1 MIVAIYVRVST
12 DQQAEKGYSI
22 DTQLSACQKKAQEL
36 PNVLSVEEFIEDGYS
51 GAYLERPALDKMR
64 NALREKRFGAVI
76 VYDPDR
82 LARNLTHQLL
92 ITDEIESSGAQ
103 LHFVNFE
110 WQNTPE
116 GKLFYSIQGA
126 VSAYEREKIR
136 ERMQRGKRGKA
147 LAGKVI
153 ANNRPYGYSWDS
165 ENSIYTINEDEANM
179 IRQIFSWVVNDHM
192 GIRAIATRLAQLQ
205 YPTRTDKNSWN
216 IGTVHDIITR
226 ETYAG
231 IHWVNKEYKTK
242 VGQNKFKRGTRKP
255 SEWIAVPVPPII
267 PREIWE
273 AAQRQLQV
281 NKHITKQPFDYQ
293 YLCRNLIVCPLCGQH
308 MRSIVSGSSRK
319 HYYVCKTGRAISGK
333 THMGSDDKC
342 PARLIP
348 AKDLDESVWQYISS
362 ILKNPEIM
370 SDELSKT
377 NQNED
382 NNNTL
387 REAMIRLNAK
397 EEKLQQER
405 DRVTLLFRQGL
416 IDLSTAEK
424 QLTEIKNS
432 LADIKSQKLLLEKDL
447 ANSLS
452 PSKTENLLIKFNDL
466 ALLANTKDPA
476 LRRHVIVSVVKKIE
490 AQRIDQRN
498 VGPGLGAEIKTN
510 IIFGTI

>member
-22 DTQLSACQKKAQEL
+22 ETQLAECRKKAREI
-36 PNVLSVEEFIEDGYS
+36 PNVLSVDEFIEDGYS
-51 GAYLERPALDKMR
+51 GAYLERPALDELR

-147 LAGKVI
+147 LSGKVI
-153 ANNRPYGYSWDS
+153 KNNHPYGYNWDA
-165 ENSIYTINEDEANM
+165 ERSIYTINDDEAKM
-179 IRQIFSWVVNDHM
+179 IRQIFSWVVEDHL

-242 VGQNKFKRGTRKP
+242 IGQNKFKRGIRKP
-255 SEWIAVPVPPII
+255 SEWIAVPIPPII
-267 PREIWE
+267 TREIWE
-273 AAQRQLQV
+273 AAQRQLQL
-281 NKHITKQPFDYQ
+281 NKRITKQPFDYQ

-308 MRSIVSGSSRK
+308 MRSVHSGSRRK
-319 HYYVCKTGRAISGK
+319 QYYACKTGRAMSGK
-333 THMGSDDKC
+333 SLLGEIKKC
-342 PARLIP
+342 PARQIP
-348 AKDLDESVWQYISS
+348 AKDLDESIWQYISN
-362 ILKNPEIM
+362 ILKNPSIM
-370 SDELSKT
+370 SEELSKT
-377 NQNED
+377 NKSNDTIGLQ
-382 NNNTL
+382 
-387 REAMIRLNAK
+387 EAGIRLKNK
-397 EEKLQQER
+397 EDRLLQER
-405 DRVTLLFRQGL
+405 DKVTLLFRQDL
-416 IDLSTAEK
+416 IDLNMAEK

-432 LADIKSQKLLLEKDL
+432 LAEIKVQRLQLEKEL
-447 ANSLS
+447 EN
-452 PSKTENLLIKFNDL
+452 NLLPSASENFLNKLNEL
-466 ALLANTKDPA
+466 ALFADTEDPK
-476 LRRHVIVSVVKKIE
+476 LRRHVITSVVKEIR
-490 AQRIDQRN
+490 AQRMDTRN
-498 VGPGLGAEIKTN
+498 VGTTFGAEIRTH
-510 IIFGTI
+510 ITFGVN

>member
-12 DQQAEKGYSI
+12 DQQAEKGYSL
-22 DTQLSACQKKAQEL
+22 DTQLSECRNKAHEI

-64 NALREKRFGAVI
+64 NLLREKRFGAVI

-147 LAGKVI
+147 LSGKVI
-153 ANNRPYGYSWDS
+153 TNNHPYGFNWDT
-165 ENSIYTINEDEANM
+165 ENSIYTINEEEAKM
-179 IRQIFSWVVNDHM
+179 IRQIFSWVVDDHL

-205 YPTRTDKNSWN
+205 YPTRTGKNSWN
-216 IGTVHDIITR
+216 IGTVHDIIRR

-242 VGQNKFKRGTRKP
+242 MGQNKFKKGTRKP

-267 PREIWE
+267 PRETWE

-281 NKHITKQPFDYQ
+281 NKRITKQPFDYQ

-308 MRSIVSGSSRK
+308 MRSVLCGSRRK
-319 HYYVCKTGRAISGK
+319 QYYVCKTGRAISGK
-333 THMGSDDKC
+333 TNLALTEKC
-342 PARLIP
+342 PARQIP
-348 AKDLDESVWQYISS
+348 AKDLDESVWQYISG
-362 ILKNPEIM
+362 ILKNPKMISE
-370 SDELSKT
+370 ELSKS
-377 NQNED
+377 NKQED
-382 NNNTL
+382 NNAL
-387 REAMIRLNAK
+387 QEAIIRLNAK
-397 EEKLQQER
+397 EERLHQER
-405 DRVTLLFRQGL
+405 DKVTLLFRQDL
-416 IDLSTAEK
+416 IDLSTVEK

-432 LADIKSQKLLLEKDL
+432 LADIKTQRQVLEKDL
-447 ANSLS
+447 EDSFL
-452 PSKTENLLIKFNDL
+452 PSRSENLIAKLNAL
-466 ALLANTKDPA
+466 VLLANTEDPD
-476 LRRHVIVSVVKKIE
+476 LRRHVVLSVVKKIE
-490 AQRIDQRN
+490 AQRMDQRKA
-498 VGPGLGAEIKTN
+498 GPSLGAEIK
-510 IIFGTI
+510 ISIKFGIS